1 MSALVNEWIT
11 KGEGD
16 RHTARRESQVHDA
29 PNWDAV
35 CFHAQQAVEKYLKA
49 LLQQEEIPISRT
61 HDLTQLLRLLLP
73 LHSDFEALLTDM
85 EWLTTFAVEIRYP
98 GESALEADAKQAVSI
113 MERAIT
119 CIRAKFG

>member
-1 MSALVNEWIT
+1 M
-11 KGEGD
+11 
-16 RHTARRESQVHDA
+16 
-29 PNWDAV
+29 
-35 CFHAQQAVEKYLKA
+35 
-49 LLQQEEIPISRT
+49 
-61 HDLTQLLRLLLP
+61 TQLLRLLLP
-73 LHSDFEALLTDM
+73 LHSDFEALLADM